1 MTINLIIYLSAFVA
15 IWIGSGMAISA
26 VERISKTL
34 KLSTFAV
41 SFLILGFFTS
51 VSELSVGVNAVL
63 ENDPEI
69 FIGNLIGAS
78 LVIFMMIVP
87 LLAITSNGLKIN
99 REFQNFNLLISM
111 IVIGAPVVLSMD
123 GKIDRIDALIS
134 IVLYLFLIVC
144 IQAKRGILETRINKA
159 KTTKAA
165 KELLKIIIGVA
176 IIFVGS
182 RFVVDQT
189 LYFSSLLH
197 ISPFLISLLFIAI
210 GTNIPELSF
219 VFRSMFMKN
228 NQVAFGD
235 YVGSAS
241 FNTFLF
247 GALTLYYGKTIYL
260 TNSYMISLVFLLS
273 GLCIFYYL
281 AKTKHT
287 ISRIEGLLL
296 LLIYIAFL
304 LVEILFH

>member
-1 MTINLIIYLSAFVA
+1 MGINLIIYIAAFVA
-15 IWIGSGMAISA
+15 IWVGSGMAISA
-26 VERISKTL
+26 VERVSKTL
-34 KLSTFAV
+34 KLSSFAV

-111 IVIGAPVVLSMD
+111 IVIGAPVILSMD

-134 IVLYLFLIVC
+134 IVLYLFLLVC
-144 IQAKRGILETRINKA
+144 IQAKRGILETKIDKA

-165 KELLKIIIGVA
+165 RELVKIIIGVA

-182 RFVVDQT
+182 KFVVDQT
-189 LYFSSLLH
+189 LYFSGLLH

-260 TNSYMISLVFLLS
+260 NNSYMISLVFLLS

-296 LLIYIAFL
+296 LLIYVAFL